1 MLIMMSMSM
10 SEMLEMMMLIL
21 MLIPMMRLD
30 ERGTDAATDA
40 DDEVVVANIRVVV
53 LPVDKE

>member
-1 MLIMMSMSM
+1 
-10 SEMLEMMMLIL
+10 MLEMMMLIL